1 MKLYIPV
8 RMILADDHELFRDG
22 FIAMLKKQPD
32 IEIVGE
38 AKDADELIKLTR
50 ELKPDVIVTD
60 ILMPPGMNGIEAT
73 KKILTEFPGTGIIA
87 LSMFNDENLLSQ
99 MIEAG
104 AKGYLLKNAH
114 KDEIIEAVKTV
125 HRGHKYYCK
134 STTIKLTKI
143 LTNNT
148 FYREGQNNKSFF
160 SEKERTIIQMI
171 CKGFSSQKI
180 ADELH
185 RSIRTIESHR
195 KNICRKINAKNVAD
209 IINYAI
215 KHKIYIPDEI
225 DINPG

>member
-22 FIAMLKKQPD
+22 FIAMLKKEPD

-73 KKILTEFPGTGIIA
+73 KKILTEFPEIGIIA

-125 HRGHKYYCK
+125 YRGHNYYCK

-143 LTNNT
+143 LTNDT
-148 FYREGQNNKSFF
+148 FFREGQNRKTLF
-160 SEKERTIIQMI
+160 SEKERAIIVMI
-171 CKGFSSQKI
+171 CKGFSSQKM

-215 KHKIYIPDEI
+215 KHKIYIPGETSD
-225 DINPG
+225 